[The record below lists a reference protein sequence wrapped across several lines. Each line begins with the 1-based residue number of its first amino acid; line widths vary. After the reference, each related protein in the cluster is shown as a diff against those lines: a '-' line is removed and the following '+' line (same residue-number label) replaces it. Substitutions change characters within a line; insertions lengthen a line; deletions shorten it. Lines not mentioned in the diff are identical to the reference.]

1 MTNGEKVN
9 SQASQPNDYTSFS
22 CAKET
27 KESSGKTIVLLYPLF
42 RIVTRLIF
50 NRQIAKEMDLTPTE
64 VVDLANIPLSSEV
77 TKGLVPAQVDYVKES
92 VVEINEELS
101 CVGQSLRAVAAN
113 LADIKS
119 NIKPGNW
126 RAFLKS
132 GAINCSERFAV
143 DLVSAYTNWLG
154 GSDIEDKLL
163 ASLTPRS
170 LALMGGKGVTDKERQ
185 KVFDAV
191 ESGERMTEAS
201 VRVLVKGGRR
211 KAKSILPRTESEKL
225 KHLREKIETYKKVI
239 SNLQDENKKL
249 SKLLSNREKIESLV

>member
-1 MTNGEKVN
+1 
-9 SQASQPNDYTSFS
+9 
-22 CAKET
+22 
-27 KESSGKTIVLLYPLF
+27 
-42 RIVTRLIF
+42 
-50 NRQIAKEMDLTPTE
+50 MDVSPTE
-64 VVDLANIPLSSEV
+64 VVDLASISLSNEV
-77 TKGLVPAQVDYVKES
+77 TKGLVPAQVEYVKES

-113 LADIKS
+113 LSDIKS

-132 GAINCSERFAV
+132 GSINCSERFAI

-154 GSDIEDKLL
+154 GADIDDNLL

-185 KVFDAV
+185 KVFKAV
-191 ESGERMTEAS
+191 ESGERMTEAA
-201 VRVLVKGGRR
+201 VRVIVKGGKR
-211 KAKSILPRTESEKL
+211 KARPKAIQTESEKIKLL
-225 KHLREKIETYKKVI
+225 KGKIEVYKKLI
-239 SNLQDENKKL
+239 NNLQDENKKL

>member
-1 MTNGEKVN
+1 MEL
-9 SQASQPNDYTSFS
+9 S
-22 CAKET
+22 
-27 KESSGKTIVLLYPLF
+27 
-42 RIVTRLIF
+42 
-50 NRQIAKEMDLTPTE
+50 PTE
-64 VVDLANIPLSSEV
+64 VVELASIQLNSEV
-77 TKGLVPAQVDYVKES
+77 TKGLVPAQVEYVKDS

-113 LADIKS
+113 LSDIKS

-154 GSDIEDKLL
+154 GSDIDDDLL

-170 LALMGGKGVTDKERQ
+170 LALMGSKGVTDKERQ
-185 KVFDAV
+185 KVFEAV
-191 ESGERMTEAS
+191 ENGERMTEAT
-201 VRVLVKGGRR
+201 VRVLVKGSRR
-211 KAKSILPRTESEKL
+211 KTNKPSQKTESEKIKSL
-225 KHLREKIETYKKVI
+225 KEKIETYKKVI
-239 SNLQDENKKL
+239 NNLQDENKKL

>member
-1 MTNGEKVN
+1 
-9 SQASQPNDYTSFS
+9 
-22 CAKET
+22 
-27 KESSGKTIVLLYPLF
+27 
-42 RIVTRLIF
+42 
-50 NRQIAKEMDLTPTE
+50 MDLSPTE
-64 VVDLANIPLSSEV
+64 IVDLASVALGSEV
-77 TKGLVPAQVDYVKES
+77 TKGLVPAQVEYVKES

-113 LADIKS
+113 LSDIKD

-154 GSDIEDKLL
+154 GSDIDDNLL

-185 KVFDAV
+185 KVFQAV
-191 ESGERMTEAS
+191 ESGERMTEAT
-201 VRVLVKGGRR
+201 VRVIVKGAKR
-211 KAKSILPRTESEKL
+211 KTKAPSLKTEN
-225 KHLREKIETYKKVI
+225 EKIKDLKNKLSTYKKI
-239 SNLQDENKKL
+239 INNLQDENKKL
-249 SKLLSNREKIESLV
+249 SLLLSNREKLIS